1 MVEANLNIEKKSF
14 VRSIRIGQAIFLG
27 IFTLGLS
34 MMGGDLSEA
43 LHIPV
48 SSLSLTTTLFGA
60 MGALVCELFARRAE
74 KW

>member
-1 MVEANLNIEKKSF
+1 MGDDKKGSF
-14 VRSIRIGQAIFLG
+14 VRNIRIGQAIFLG
-27 IFTLGLS
+27 VFTLGLS

-48 SSLSLTTTLFGA
+48 SALSLTTTLFGA
-60 MGALVCELFARRAE
+60 MGALVCEIFARKAE